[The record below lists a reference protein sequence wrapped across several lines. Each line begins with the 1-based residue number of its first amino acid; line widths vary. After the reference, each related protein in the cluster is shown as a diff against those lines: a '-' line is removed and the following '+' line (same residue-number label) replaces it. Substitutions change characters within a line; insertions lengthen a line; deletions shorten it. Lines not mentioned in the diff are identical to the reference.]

1 MPLIT
6 SRWGINSR
14 RHLCCCRRRRVSS
27 RSSTWRRHRA
37 INSSHSLRAI
47 TWRCAFRSWACWMSA
62 PPIWSSVLKCSN
74 QRLLCPRTL
83 SHPGIAAWDLN
94 ANCVCNCAQ
103 YSARLKTIRRR
114 SREPKRVSSWF
125 RRFLWT
131 CRSSAKSTLIRLTI
145 AKTFKLPRNS
155 QIWRMM
161 SASRLSNWSRTR
173 HRPRSCPSVSS
184 SNRFPLSRGQ
194 ASSCTLWF
202 GRLLRDW
209 LGRRLSP
216 HQAKTGKILP
226 ARTTTMKRR
235 TASLICVRCSGFST
249 KMNGSKISIS
259 AILCRYH
266 RCRCQ
271 PTFCKRKEMRLNC
284 QEIPS
289 LRNCAS

>member
-145 AKTFKLPRNS
+145 AKTSRLPRNS

-173 HRPRSCPSVSS
+173 HRPRSCPSVS
-184 SNRFPLSRGQ
+184 
-194 ASSCTLWF
+194 
-202 GRLLRDW
+202 
-209 LGRRLSP
+209 
-216 HQAKTGKILP
+216 
-226 ARTTTMKRR
+226 
-235 TASLICVRCSGFST
+235 
-249 KMNGSKISIS
+249 
-259 AILCRYH
+259 
-266 RCRCQ
+266 
-271 PTFCKRKEMRLNC
+271 
-284 QEIPS
+284 
-289 LRNCAS
+289 